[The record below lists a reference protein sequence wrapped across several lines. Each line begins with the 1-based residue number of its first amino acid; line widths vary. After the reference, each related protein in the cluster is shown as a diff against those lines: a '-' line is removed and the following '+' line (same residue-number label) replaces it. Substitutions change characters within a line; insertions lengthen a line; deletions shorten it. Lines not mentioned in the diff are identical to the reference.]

1 MVLPLLQIAKLMG
14 QLTIVGPVVTD
25 GVDKIRKLVETIR
38 NGDSNTAKQLDAL
51 RQAVELQSAMNKKID
66 DQLRIVESVLAN
78 VQKSLKILTF
88 TSATIGMVAI
98 LALVTALLK

>member
-1 MVLPLLQIAKLMG
+1 MVLPLLQIAKLLG

-25 GVDKIRKLVETIR
+25 GVDRIRKLVETIR
-38 NGDSNTAKQLDAL
+38 NGDGNTTKQLDAL
-51 RQAVELQSAMNKKID
+51 RQAVELQSAMNKKVD
-66 DQLRIVESVLAN
+66 DQLRIVELVLAN

-98 LALVTALLK
+98 LALVTAVLK

>member
-88 TSATIGMVAI
+88 TSATIGMMAI
-98 LALVTALLK
+98 LALVTAILK